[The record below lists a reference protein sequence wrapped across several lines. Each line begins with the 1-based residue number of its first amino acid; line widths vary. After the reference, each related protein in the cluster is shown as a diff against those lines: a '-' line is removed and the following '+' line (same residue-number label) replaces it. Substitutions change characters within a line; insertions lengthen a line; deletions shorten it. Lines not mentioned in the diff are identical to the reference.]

1 MLGLGWLVK
10 EGAWEALGGTGRCRE
25 QEWYSQGGVVGC
37 RERKGRYKGAMESRL
52 DDDLDLLK
60 CAGTVS
66 DMCYAIKV
74 RRILC

>member
-1 MLGLGWLVK
+1 
-10 EGAWEALGGTGRCRE
+10 
-25 QEWYSQGGVVGC
+25 
-37 RERKGRYKGAMESRL
+37 L

-74 RRILC
+74 RRILCSKAVVIFMTIKSGVPPSVRSVEP